1 MTITRETMPRIAEI
15 VDEAR
20 QRVQEARLAQS
31 TVERQEK
38 LSEAQRAVNELK
50 SILSGDEHA

>member
-1 MTITRETMPRIAEI
+1 MSITRESVPRIAEI

-20 QRVQEARLAQS
+20 QRVQEARLAQT

-38 LSEAQRAVNELK
+38 LSAAQEAVNELK
-50 SILSGDEHA
+50 ALLSGDGHA